1 MLMFLTLL
9 LVSSAVLTA
18 TAVLAVGVARRDET
32 SSVLQPERAA
42 VVEAPKFFVVEAPV
56 AATRQ
61 PIPLEVLLSQ
71 IDRHVRLEQAA
82 ANTFLAVPTASSLY
96 SRTESPL
103 VLN

>member
-18 TAVLAVGVARRDET
+18 TAVLAVGAARRDEE
-32 SSVLQPERAA
+32 VPALQPERTVGA
-42 VVEAPKFFVVEAPV
+42 EAPKFFVAETPAPE
-56 AATRQ
+56 TRQ
-61 PIPLEVLLSQ
+61 PIPLEVLLAQ

-82 ANTFLAVPTASSLY
+82 ARTFLAVPNAGSLY